1 MLLFSND
8 KHCLHTSQ
16 WAGRI
21 HVLLLHLQLC
31 KHKDSFSK
39 TVDYV
44 RSCDQ
49 CHCYFTD
56 NGHSAWSWDLSQGTR
71 IFFFFTP
78 SRFQTVSFLSHSKIS
93 WCGHPLP
100 DSRGDLLSS
109 FYHLAL
115 HWQGDH
121 SVIKSEDYSVQ
132 NARKGGG
139 GGRGEEERGSGRRR
153 RGGGEEG
160 EGIGHI
166 WRAGGKFFCKMEVWE
181 SPGGGTSW
189 DWPWEFKFECQH
201 RK

>member
-1 MLLFSND
+1 M
-8 KHCLHTSQ
+8 TSIVYTRHNELV
-16 WAGRI
+16 G
-21 HVLLLHLQLC
+21 
-31 KHKDSFSK
+31 STF
-39 TVDYV
+39 
-44 RSCDQ
+44 
-49 CHCYFTD
+49 CYFIYNCVSIRTASRRQSTML
-56 NGHSAWSWDLSQGTR
+56 GHVTSATAISQTMGTVR
-71 IFFFFTP
+71 EAETWAKVPGYFFFFTP

-189 DWPWEFKFECQH
+189 DWPWEFKFEYQH